1 MFRVTLVCT
10 DLPATSGEAAALD
23 ITREFAEHRTWHSR
37 VTCEWDG
44 TRLILVSENDFDN
57 TGLATLDEFS
67 DCISAY
73 VSDPGESRIAIASV
87 SELGN
92 ESA

>member
-1 MFRVTLVCT
+1 MFRVILVCVG
-10 DLPATSGEAAALD
+10 LPSDAGEEAAVD
-23 ITREFAEHRTWHSR
+23 IARDFADHRAWHSR

-44 TRLILVSENDFDN
+44 TILTLAVENDFDN

-73 VSDPGESRIAIASV
+73 VKDPGDAEIEIKSV
-87 SELGN
+87 REVDTSK
-92 ESA
+92 